1 MHRQYRRQA
10 GVNLRETV
18 SRALPPTYH
27 HDVKSRHDSAT
38 RFVIAIVTVGLLAFL
53 VVLVSG
59 VAVVRQLGETQAIEQ
74 ARALTKLDAR
84 LVEDRITDRMLSPAS
99 PTAQARLAILIRES
113 VLSDPTVKRV
123 KIWDARGKVLYSDE
137 AELME
142 LPAAGLGAEEREVL
156 RTGEV
161 VAEVSDLD
169 DEENRTEQGLTG
181 PITEVY
187 TRIFTPNERPLLF
200 ETYQSSE
207 AIANSGREIA
217 ATFTPVLIMT
227 LGTAAVVEL
236 ALAIALIRRFRR
248 NQREREALMEAAM
261 EASFRERRRIA
272 GDLHDG
278 PVQEMAG
285 LSLGLAAQAAAAPD
299 EKTRETLNHA
309 VGVVRSSVRTLRSA
323 IVGVYPPNLEQMG
336 LEAAL
341 SDLLARLPT
350 HQVSGHL
357 EYNLDQDLEHRSSE
371 LLYRTSQ
378 EAIRNVEKHAD
389 ASNVWV
395 SVGRQNGKVTLSVQD
410 DGRGGASVN
419 DHVGDSGR
427 FGLAVLADIISDAGG
442 QMRLTSNGTGTT
454 VQVEVPA

>member
-1 MHRQYRRQA
+1 M
-10 GVNLRETV
+10 
-18 SRALPPTYH
+18 
-27 HDVKSRHDSAT
+27 KSRHDSAT

-59 VAVVRQLGETQAIEQ
+59 VAVVRQLAKTQAIEQ
-74 ARALTKLDAR
+74 ALALTQLDAR
-84 LVEDRITDRMLSPAS
+84 LVQRRITDSMVDPANLRA
-99 PTAQARLAILIRES
+99 TARWAPLIDPILT
-113 VLSDPTVKRV
+113 DPVERV
-123 KIWDARGKVLYSDE
+123 KIWNEEGKVIYSDLT
-137 AELME
+137 ELMNR
-142 LPAAGLGAEEREVL
+142 PAEGLGEEELRVL
-156 RTGEV
+156 ETGEV
-161 VAEVSDLD
+161 VAEVSDLEG
-169 DEENRTEQGLTG
+169 EENETEQGLTG

-187 TRIFTPNERPLLF
+187 TRIETPDGTPLLF
-200 ETYQSSE
+200 ETYQNSE
-207 AIANSGREIA
+207 AIASSGREIA
-217 ATFTPVLIMT
+217 ATFTPVLILT
-227 LGTAAVVEL
+227 LGSAAVLEM
-236 ALAIALIRRFRR
+236 ALAVALIRRFRR
-248 NQREREALMEAAM
+248 SQHEREALMEAAM

-299 EKTRETLNHA
+299 EATRETLNHA

-357 EYNLDQDLEHRSSE
+357 AYDLDRDLEHRSSE

-389 ASNVWV
+389 AANVWV

-419 DHVGDSGR
+419 DRVGDSGR

>member
-1 MHRQYRRQA
+1 
-10 GVNLRETV
+10 VNLRETV
-18 SRALPPTYH
+18 SRAPLPTYH
-27 HDVKSRHDSAT
+27 RDVKSRHDSAT

-59 VAVVRQLGETQAIEQ
+59 VAVVRQLAETQAIEQ
-74 ARALTKLDAR
+74 ARALTLLDAR
-84 LVEDRITDRMLSPAS
+84 LVQRRITNNMADPDSNA
-99 PTAQARLAILIRES
+99 AAIRWAVLIDPVVRES
-113 VLSDPTVKRV
+113 PVERV
-123 KIWDARGKVLYSDE
+123 KIWNEDGKVIYSDLT
-137 AELME
+137 ELMDQ
-142 LPAAGLGAEEREVL
+142 PAVPLGEDERRVL

-161 VAEVSDLD
+161 VADVSDLN
-169 DEENRTEQGLTG
+169 EQENETEQGLTG

-187 TRIFTPNERPLLF
+187 TRIETPNGTPLLF

-217 ATFTPVLIMT
+217 STFTPVLVLT
-227 LGTAAVVEL
+227 LGSAAVLE
-236 ALAIALIRRFRR
+236 ASLAIALIRRFRR
-248 NQREREALMEAAM
+248 GQREREALMEAAM

-299 EKTRETLNHA
+299 EKTRETLNQA

-357 EYNLDQDLEHRSSE
+357 DFDLDQDLEHRASE

-395 SVGRQNGKVTLSVQD
+395 SVGRQNGRVTLSVQD

>member
-1 MHRQYRRQA
+1 M
-10 GVNLRETV
+10 
-18 SRALPPTYH
+18 
-27 HDVKSRHDSAT
+27 KSRHDSAT

-59 VAVVRQLGETQAIEQ
+59 VAVVRQLAETTAIEQ
-74 ARALTKLDAR
+74 ARALTKLDGRLVAPRITERMIAPRSQGFYPIAKAR
-84 LVEDRITDRMLSPAS
+84 LTRIVENAVRTDPA
-99 PTAQARLAILIRES
+99 IE
-113 VLSDPTVKRV
+113 RV
-123 KIWDARGKVLYSDE
+123 KIWRVDGNVGEVVYYSDYVNE
-137 AELME
+137 I
-142 LPAAGLGAEEREVL
+142 GQQQVLGEEQLDVL
-156 RTGEV
+156 KNGGV
-161 VAEVSDLD
+161 VAEVSDLEGD
-169 DEENRTEQGLTG
+169 ENRLERGLTG

-187 TRIFTPNERPLLF
+187 TRIETRKRTPLLF

-207 AIANSGREIA
+207 AIADAGREIA
-217 ATFTPVLIMT
+217 RTFTPVLILT
-227 LGTAAVVEL
+227 LLIAAVLEASL
-236 ALAIALIRRFRR
+236 AVALIRRFRR

-285 LSLGLAAQAAAAPD
+285 LSLGLSAQAEAEHDPR
-299 EKTRETLNHA
+299 TRETLLQA
-309 VGVVRSSVRTLRSA
+309 AGVVRSSVRTLRSA

-350 HQVSGHL
+350 HQISGHL
-357 EYNLDQDLEHRSSE
+357 TYELDQDLEHRASE

-389 ASNVWV
+389 ATNVWV
-395 SVGRQNGKVTLSVQD
+395 TVQRENGQVALSVHD

-419 DHVGDSGR
+419 DRVGESGR
-427 FGLAVLADIISDAGG
+427 FGLAVLSDIISDAGG

-454 VQVEVPA
+454 VRVEVPAS

>member
-1 MHRQYRRQA
+1 
-10 GVNLRETV
+10 VNLRETV
-18 SRALPPTYH
+18 SRPPLPTYH

-59 VAVVRQLGETQAIEQ
+59 VAVVRQLAKSQAVEQ
-74 ARALTKLDAR
+74 ARALTLLDAR
-84 LVEDRITDRMLSPAS
+84 LVQRRITDNMANPDSIAAS
-99 PTAQARLAILIRES
+99 ERWARLIDPVVRES
-113 VLSDPTVKRV
+113 PVERV
-123 KIWDARGKVLYSDE
+123 KIWNASGKVIYSDL
-137 AELME
+137 AELMQQPEVPLGEDE
-142 LPAAGLGAEEREVL
+142 LRVL

-161 VAEVSDLD
+161 VAEVSDLKG
-169 DEENRTEQGLTG
+169 EENETEQGLSG

-187 TRIFTPNERPLLF
+187 TRIKTPNDTPLLF

-217 ATFTPVLIMT
+217 STFTPVLITT
-227 LGTAAVVEL
+227 LASAAVVEM
-236 ALAIALIRRFRR
+236 ALAIALIRRFRK

-299 EKTRETLNHA
+299 QKTRETLNQA

-357 EYNLDQDLEHRSSE
+357 DFNLDQDLEHRSSE

-410 DGRGGASVN
+410 DGRGGASVS
-419 DHVGDSGR
+419 DHVGESGR

>member
-1 MHRQYRRQA
+1 
-10 GVNLRETV
+10 VNLRETV
-18 SRALPPTYH
+18 SRAPLPTYH
-27 HDVKSRHDSAT
+27 RDVKSRHDSAT

-53 VVLVSG
+53 VVVISG
-59 VAVVRQLGETQAIEQ
+59 VAVIRQLAETQAIEQ
-74 ARALTKLDAR
+74 AKALTRFDAR
-84 LVEDRITDRMLSPAS
+84 LVERRITDRMVDSFDSVAK
-99 PTAQARLAILIRES
+99 ARLARI
-113 VLSDPTVKRV
+113 VGDAVGSDSAVKRV
-123 KIWDARGKVLYSDE
+123 KIWKVDGEIGEVVYYSDFVKQIGDRQQLGE
-137 AELME
+137 DELD
-142 LPAAGLGAEEREVL
+142 VL
-156 RTGEV
+156 ENGGV
-161 VAEVSDLD
+161 VAEVSDLEG
-169 DEENRTEQGLTG
+169 EENRLEQGLTG

-187 TRIFTPNERPLLF
+187 TRIETPSQRPLLF

-207 AIANSGREIA
+207 AIASSGREIA
-217 ATFTPVLIMT
+217 STFTPVLVLT
-227 LGTAAVVEL
+227 LGSAAVLEVS
-236 ALAIALIRRFRR
+236 LAIALIRRFRR
-248 NQREREALMEAAM
+248 GQREREALMEAAM

-299 EKTRETLNHA
+299 EKTRETLNQA

-357 EYNLDQDLEHRSSE
+357 DFDLDQDLEHRASE

-410 DGRGGASVN
+410 DGRGGASVS
-419 DHVGDSGR
+419 DHVGESGR

>member
-1 MHRQYRRQA
+1 
-10 GVNLRETV
+10 
-18 SRALPPTYH
+18 
-27 HDVKSRHDSAT
+27 
-38 RFVIAIVTVGLLAFL
+38 
-53 VVLVSG
+53 
-59 VAVVRQLGETQAIEQ
+59 
-74 ARALTKLDAR
+74 
-84 LVEDRITDRMLSPAS
+84 
-99 PTAQARLAILIRES
+99 
-113 VLSDPTVKRV
+113 
-123 KIWDARGKVLYSDE
+123 
-137 AELME
+137 
-142 LPAAGLGAEEREVL
+142 
-156 RTGEV
+156 
-161 VAEVSDLD
+161 
-169 DEENRTEQGLTG
+169 
-181 PITEVY
+181 
-187 TRIFTPNERPLLF
+187 
-200 ETYQSSE
+200 
-207 AIANSGREIA
+207 
-217 ATFTPVLIMT
+217 MT

-299 EKTRETLNHA
+299 EKTRETLNQA

>member
-1 MHRQYRRQA
+1 M
-10 GVNLRETV
+10 
-18 SRALPPTYH
+18 
-27 HDVKSRHDSAT
+27 
-38 RFVIAIVTVGLLAFL
+38 
-53 VVLVSG
+53 
-59 VAVVRQLGETQAIEQ
+59 
-74 ARALTKLDAR
+74 
-84 LVEDRITDRMLSPAS
+84 
-99 PTAQARLAILIRES
+99 
-113 VLSDPTVKRV
+113 
-123 KIWDARGKVLYSDE
+123 
-137 AELME
+137 
-142 LPAAGLGAEEREVL
+142 
-156 RTGEV
+156 
-161 VAEVSDLD
+161 
-169 DEENRTEQGLTG
+169 
-181 PITEVY
+181 
-187 TRIFTPNERPLLF
+187 
-200 ETYQSSE
+200 
-207 AIANSGREIA
+207 
-217 ATFTPVLIMT
+217 
-227 LGTAAVVEL
+227 

-248 NQREREALMEAAM
+248 GQHEREALMEAAM

-299 EKTRETLNHA
+299 ERTRETLNHA

-357 EYNLDQDLEHRSSE
+357 AYDLDRDLEHRSSE

-378 EAIRNVEKHAD
+378 EAIRNVEKHAE

-410 DGRGGASVN
+410 DGHGGASVN
-419 DHVGDSGR
+419 DHVGESGR

>member
-1 MHRQYRRQA
+1 
-10 GVNLRETV
+10 
-18 SRALPPTYH
+18 
-27 HDVKSRHDSAT
+27 VKSRHDSAT

-59 VAVVRQLGETQAIEQ
+59 IAIVRQLAETQAIEQ
-74 ARALTKLDAR
+74 ARALTRFDAR
-84 LVEDRITDRMLSPAS
+84 LVERRITDRMVDGFDPIAKVRLGKIVS
-99 PTAQARLAILIRES
+99 QA
-113 VLSDPTVKRV
+113 VGSDSAVKRV
-123 KIWDARGKVLYSDE
+123 KIWKADGNMGEVVYYSDFVKQIGDRQPLGE
-137 AELME
+137 EELD
-142 LPAAGLGAEEREVL
+142 VL
-156 RTGEV
+156 ENGGV
-161 VAEVSDLD
+161 VAEVSDL
-169 DEENRTEQGLTG
+169 EGAENRLEQGLTG

-187 TRIFTPNERPLLF
+187 TRIETPSHRPLLF

-207 AIANSGREIA
+207 AIANSGRELA
-217 ATFTPVLIMT
+217 ATFTPVLIST
-227 LGTAAVVEL
+227 LGTAAVVEV
-236 ALAIALIRRFRR
+236 ALAIALIRRFRK

-299 EKTRETLNHA
+299 EKTRETLNQA

-357 EYNLDQDLEHRSSE
+357 EFNLDQDLEHRSSE

-395 SVGRQNGKVTLSVQD
+395 SVARQNGKVTLSVQD

-419 DHVGDSGR
+419 DHVGESGR

>member
-1 MHRQYRRQA
+1 
-10 GVNLRETV
+10 
-18 SRALPPTYH
+18 
-27 HDVKSRHDSAT
+27 VKSRHDSAT

-59 VAVVRQLGETQAIEQ
+59 VAVVRQLAETQAIEQ
-74 ARALTKLDAR
+74 ARALTLLDAR
-84 LVEDRITDRMLSPAS
+84 LVQRRVTDAMANPDSVVAPARW
-99 PTAQARLAILIRES
+99 AVLIDPVVRES
-113 VLSDPTVKRV
+113 PVERV
-123 KIWDARGKVLYSDE
+123 KIWNADGKVIYSDL
-137 AELME
+137 AELMNR
-142 LPAAGLGAEEREVL
+142 PAVPLGEAEQRVL
-156 RTGEV
+156 RTGDV
-161 VAEVSDLD
+161 VAEVSDLEG
-169 DEENRTEQGLTG
+169 EENKTEQGLTG

-187 TRIFTPNERPLLF
+187 TRIETPNGTRLLF
-200 ETYQSSE
+200 ETYQNSE
-207 AIANSGREIA
+207 AIADSGREIA
-217 ATFTPVLIMT
+217 ATFTPVLITT
-227 LGTAAVVEL
+227 LGSAAVVEV
-236 ALAIALIRRFRR
+236 ALAVALIRRFRK

-299 EKTRETLNHA
+299 EKTRDTLNRA

-357 EYNLDQDLEHRSSE
+357 DFNLDQDLEHRASE

-419 DHVGDSGR
+419 DHVGESGR

>member
-1 MHRQYRRQA
+1 M
-10 GVNLRETV
+10 
-18 SRALPPTYH
+18 
-27 HDVKSRHDSAT
+27 KSRHDSAT

-59 VAVVRQLGETQAIEQ
+59 VAVVRQLAETQAIEQ
-74 ARALTKLDAR
+74 ARALTLLDAR
-84 LVEDRITDRMLSPAS
+84 LVQRRLTDNMADPDSLTAS
-99 PTAQARLAILIRES
+99 ERWAGLIDPVVRES
-113 VLSDPTVKRV
+113 PVERV
-123 KIWDARGKVLYSDE
+123 KIWNASGKVIYSDL
-137 AELME
+137 AELMNQPEVPLGEDE
-142 LPAAGLGAEEREVL
+142 LRVL

-161 VAEVSDLD
+161 VAEVSDL
-169 DEENRTEQGLTG
+169 EGQENETEQGLTG

-187 TRIFTPNERPLLF
+187 TRIKTPNQTPLLF

-207 AIANSGREIA
+207 AIASSGREIA
-217 ATFTPVLIMT
+217 ATFTPVLILT
-227 LGTAAVVEL
+227 LGSAAVVEM

-285 LSLGLAAQAAAAPD
+285 LTLGLAAQAAAAPD
-299 EKTRETLNHA
+299 ERTRETLNQA

-357 EYNLDQDLEHRSSE
+357 SYDLDRDLEHRSSE

-378 EAIRNVEKHAD
+378 EAIRNVEKHAE

-410 DGRGGASVN
+410 DGHGGASVN